1 MDYKLNSL
9 EVIELMQPKI
19 KKLLHQT
26 AANNREDLEQKL
38 NLVIIETMEKIK
50 FNNMPSFSDLVKL
63 DENNIIQSNKN
74 LLKLKGIG

>member
-1 MDYKLNSL
+1 MEYRLDSL

-19 KKLLHQT
+19 KKLLYQT
-26 AANNREDLEQKL
+26 AANNREDLEQEL

-63 DENNIIQSNKN
+63 DENNIIQSNKK
-74 LLKLKGIG
+74 LLKVKGIG